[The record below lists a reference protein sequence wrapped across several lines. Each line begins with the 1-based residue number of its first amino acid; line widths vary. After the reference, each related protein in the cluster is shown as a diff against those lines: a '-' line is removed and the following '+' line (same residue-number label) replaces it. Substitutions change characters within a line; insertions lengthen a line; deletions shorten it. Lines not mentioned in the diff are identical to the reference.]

1 MAQAPQKIVL
11 SSARD
16 IPFNKLILSQANVRR
31 IKTGVTIDELAED
44 IARRTLLQSLNVRA
58 VIDADGS
65 ETGMFEVPAG
75 GRRYRALELLVQQKR
90 LAKTAPIPC
99 VVRASDSDVSAEEDS
114 LAENV
119 QRQALHPLD
128 QFRSFKALVG
138 KGLSEEDIAA
148 RFFVPVNLVKQ
159 RLRLTTVSDRL
170 LEIYAA
176 DGMTLDQL
184 TAFSVSSDH
193 ARQEQVWESLSRSY
207 NKEAYYIRRLLT
219 ESAVR
224 VDDRRAQ
231 FAGVAAYEAAGGVV
245 MRDLFTEDR
254 GGWLQDPALL
264 DRLVDEKL
272 KVEASVIATEG
283 WRWVSVAVDFKYGHT
298 NGLRRLVSEPIAV
311 TAEEAASYEALK
323 AEFDALNQQ
332 YESADEFSEEADE
345 RLGELERAITVFEH
359 RPIRY
364 DVADIARAGVFVSLD
379 QDGSLAVERGFV
391 RPEDEAPAI
400 IDGGL
405 DTEDEQST
413 SDSSGDGSVQRAV
426 ITIGGEPAS
435 SPNDADNETEE
446 EDTVRPL
453 SERLVTELT
462 AHRTLALRDAV
473 GSDFDAAF
481 LAVLHVLVL
490 NSFFRYSSDT
500 CLEIT
505 TKSAGFSAQAPG
517 LKDTM
522 SAKAIAERHGHWQ
535 KHLPEKPSDLW
546 PALLAFDGDSRQALF
561 AHCASLAIN
570 AVHEPWNRNKE
581 RLAHA
586 DRLACAVALDMSAA
600 GWVSTV
606 ENYLGRVPKARILE
620 AVSEAKGEQSA
631 QLIDH
636 LKKGDMAAEAE
647 RLLAD
652 AGWLPEPLRT
662 PNAAA
667 TDAPSAEAEGGIEEL
682 PEFLANSANGIG
694 DGPDGATDRLI
705 AGE

>member
-1 MAQAPQKIVL
+1 
-11 SSARD
+11 
-16 IPFNKLILSQANVRR
+16 
-31 IKTGVTIDELAED
+31 
-44 IARRTLLQSLNVRA
+44 
-58 VIDADGS
+58 
-65 ETGMFEVPAG
+65 
-75 GRRYRALELLVQQKR
+75 
-90 LAKTAPIPC
+90 
-99 VVRASDSDVSAEEDS
+99 
-114 LAENV
+114 
-119 QRQALHPLD
+119 
-128 QFRSFKALVG
+128 
-138 KGLSEEDIAA
+138 
-148 RFFVPVNLVKQ
+148 
-159 RLRLTTVSDRL
+159 
-170 LEIYAA
+170 
-176 DGMTLDQL
+176 MTLDQL

-272 KVEASVIATEG
+272 KVEASGIAAEG
-283 WRWVSVAVDFKYGHT
+283 WKWVSVAVDFKYGHI
-298 NGLRRLVSEPIAV
+298 NGLRRLVGEPIAM

-332 YESADEFSEEADE
+332 YESADELSDEADE
-345 RLGELERAITVFEH
+345 RLGELERAIAVFEE
-359 RPIRY
+359 RPIHY
-364 DVADIARAGVFVSLD
+364 DAADIARAGVFVSLD
-379 QDGSLAVERGFV
+379 QDGALAVERGFV
-391 RPEDEAPAI
+391 RPEDEAPVI

-405 DTEDEQST
+405 DTEGEHLSAGS
-413 SDSSGDGSVQRAV
+413 SDDGSVQRAV
-426 ITIGGEPAS
+426 ITIGGGAAS
-435 SPNDADNETEE
+435 SPNDADPEAEE
-446 EDTVRPL
+446 EETVRPL

-473 GSDFDAAF
+473 GNDFDTAF

-490 NSFFRYSSDT
+490 NGFYRYSSDT
-500 CLEIT
+500 CLEISM
-505 TKSAGFSAQAPG
+505 KSAGFSAQAPG

-522 SAKAIAERHGHWQ
+522 SAKAIAERHGQWQ
-535 KHLPEKPSDLW
+535 KHLAEKPADLW

-561 AHCASLAIN
+561 AHCASLSIN

-581 RLAHA
+581 RQAHA
-586 DRLACAVALDMSAA
+586 DRLACAVALDMTAV
-600 GWVSTV
+600 GWAPRV

-620 AVSEAKGEQSA
+620 AVREAKGERSA

-636 LKKGDMAAEAE
+636 LKKGDMAVEAE

-662 PNAAA
+662 PDAVAA
-667 TDAPSAEAEGGIEEL
+667 DAPSVETEGGLEEL
-682 PEFLANSANGIG
+682 PEFLDGAG
-694 DGPDGATDRLI
+694 DGNGDDPEGAADHLI
-705 AGE
+705 AAE